1 MIHGF
6 CGNEKSLDFGSL
18 YDKVAGMRF
27 LQTFAI
33 FSCVAGLLA
42 CGSTPPP
49 DAATA
54 DKPAATKASE
64 KPAATD
70 ASSNLQVPAEI
81 AAIVAAADRSDD
93 DKALDA
99 GRYPDKTLAFFGIK
113 SGMNVADLAAGFGYT
128 TELLARTVGPNGKV
142 YGQNNKFVLEKFAE
156 KGWTD
161 RLAKPVNKNVIRV
174 NREFDEPLPPEV
186 RDLDAVIMV
195 LFYHDTVWQ
204 KTDREKMNRSIFAAL
219 KSGGVYGIIDHSGRD
234 GTGTTEAQTLHR
246 IEEKVVREEVEKA
259 GFKLAAAADFMKNAA
274 DTRDWNAS
282 PRAAA
287 EKRGTSD
294 RFVLKFV
301 KP

>member
-1 MIHGF
+1 
-6 CGNEKSLDFGSL
+6 
-18 YDKVAGMRF
+18 MRF
-27 LQTFAI
+27 FQTIAVVSF
-33 FSCVAGLLA
+33 VAGLAA

-49 DAATA
+49 DTTTPDKAAT
-54 DKPAATKASE
+54 TKEPE
-64 KPAATD
+64 KTAATD
-70 ASSNLQVPAEI
+70 ATSTVQVPAEI
-81 AAIVAAADRSDD
+81 AAIIAAADRSDD

-99 GRYPDKTLAFFGIK
+99 GRHPDKMLAFFGVK

-128 TELLARTVGPNGKV
+128 TELLARAVGPNGKV

-156 KGWTD
+156 KGWTE

-186 RDLDAVIMV
+186 HDLDAVIMV

-219 KSGGVYGIIDHSGRD
+219 KSGGVFGIIDHSGRD
-234 GTGTTEAQTLHR
+234 GSGTTETQTLHR
-246 IEEKVVREEVEKA
+246 IEEKVVREELEKA
-259 GFKLAAAADFMKNAA
+259 GFKLAAAADFMKNPA

>member
-1 MIHGF
+1 MHWTRSITLL
-6 CGNEKSLDFGSL
+6 SI
-18 YDKVAGMRF
+18 VAA
-27 LQTFAI
+27 L
-33 FSCVAGLLA
+33 AG
-42 CGSTPPP
+42 CGSAPPP
-49 DAATA
+49 DSTTPDKTETKDTTA
-54 DKPAATKASE
+54 PPKADGAGAKIGIS
-64 KPAATD
+64 
-70 ASSNLQVPAEI
+70 AEI
-81 AAIVAAADRSDD
+81 TAAITAADRSDD

-99 GRYPDKTLAFFGIK
+99 GRHPAEMLAFFGIAPN
-113 SGMNVADLAAGFGYT
+113 MNVADLAAGFGYT

-156 KGWTD
+156 KGWTE

-174 NREFDEPLPPEV
+174 NREMDEPLPPEAK
-186 RDLDAVIMV
+186 DLDAVIMI
-195 LFYHDTVWQ
+195 LFYHDTVWL
-204 KTDREKMNRSIFAAL
+204 KTDREKMNKSIFAAL
-219 KSGGVYGIIDHSGRD
+219 KSGGVFGIIDHSGRD
-234 GTGTTEAQTLHR
+234 GTGVTEAQTLHR

-259 GFKLAAAADFMKNAA
+259 GFKLAASGQFMKNAE

>member
-1 MIHGF
+1 MRLAKTCTLLF
-6 CGNEKSLDFGSL
+6 SFV
-18 YDKVAGMRF
+18 VA
-27 LQTFAI
+27 L
-33 FSCVAGLLA
+33 AG
-42 CGSTPPP
+42 CGSAPAPDTTTPDKTMTKEPEKISTTP
-49 DAATA
+49 ATPSVPLPEA
-54 DKPAATKASE
+54 IA
-64 KPAATD
+64 
-70 ASSNLQVPAEI
+70 QV
-81 AAIVAAADRSDD
+81 VSAADRSDD

-99 GRYPDKTLAFFGIK
+99 GRHPAEMLAFFGIA

-128 TELLARTVGPNGKV
+128 TELLARAVGPNGKV

-156 KGWTD
+156 KGWTE

-174 NREFDEPLPPEV
+174 NREFDEPLPPDV
-186 RDLDAVIMV
+186 HDLDAVIMV

-204 KTDREKMNRSIFAAL
+204 KTDRDKMNRSIFAAL

-246 IEEKVVREEVEKA
+246 IEEKVVQAEVEKA
-259 GFKLAAAADFMKNAA
+259 GFKLAERGDFLKNPADA
-274 DTRDWNAS
+274 RDWNAS

>member
-1 MIHGF
+1 M
-6 CGNEKSLDFGSL
+6 
-18 YDKVAGMRF
+18 MR
-27 LQTFAI
+27 LTKTFALV
-33 FSCVAGLLA
+33 SSVAALIA

-49 DAATA
+49 DSTTPEKTTTTETPTPTA
-54 DKPAATKASE
+54 ESGSGKVGVT
-64 KPAATD
+64 
-70 ASSNLQVPAEI
+70 AEI
-81 AAIVAAADRSDD
+81 TAAVEAADRSDD

-99 GRYPDKTLAFFGIK
+99 GRHPGEMLAFFGIAPN
-113 SGMNVADLAAGFGYT
+113 MNVADLAAGFGYT

-156 KGWTD
+156 KGWTE

-186 RDLDAVIMV
+186 HDLDAVIMV

-204 KTDREKMNRSIFAAL
+204 KTDRDKMNKSIFAAL
-219 KSGGVYGIIDHSGRD
+219 KSGGVFGIIDHSGRD
-234 GTGTTEAQTLHR
+234 GTGVTEAQTLHR

-259 GFKLAAAADFMKNAA
+259 GFKLAASGQFMKNSA

>member
-1 MIHGF
+1 MTYALLSF
-6 CGNEKSLDFGSL
+6 V
-18 YDKVAGMRF
+18 VA
-27 LQTFAI
+27 L
-33 FSCVAGLLA
+33 AG
-42 CGSTPPP
+42 CGSAPAPETTTPEKTVTKEPEKT
-49 DAATA
+49 AATPA
-54 DKPAATKASE
+54 TPSVLIPAAI
-64 KPAATD
+64 
-70 ASSNLQVPAEI
+70 AE
-81 AAIVAAADRSDD
+81 IVAAADRSDD

-99 GRYPDKTLAFFGIK
+99 GRHPAEILAFFGIAP
-113 SGMNVADLAAGFGYT
+113 GMKVADLAAGFGYT
-128 TELLARTVGPNGKV
+128 TELLARAVGPNGKI

-156 KGWTD
+156 KGWTE

-174 NREFDEPLPPEV
+174 NQEFDQPIPSDV
-186 RDLDAVIMV
+186 HDLDAVIMV

-204 KTDREKMNRSIFAAL
+204 KADRAKMNQSIFAAL

-234 GTGTTEAQTLHR
+234 GTGTTETDTLHR
-246 IEEKVVREEVEKA
+246 IEEKVVREEVTKA
-259 GFKLAAAADFMKNAA
+259 GFKLADSADFLKNPA

>member
-1 MIHGF
+1 MRSTSRLNIWG
-6 CGNEKSLDFGSL
+6 FGSPSAPCAPSPIFAL
-18 YDKVAGMRF
+18 FSLVIALAG
-27 LQTFAI
+27 
-33 FSCVAGLLA
+33 
-42 CGSTPPP
+42 CGSAPAPDNTTP
-49 DAATA
+49 DKATVKEPEKTSA
-54 DKPAATKASE
+54 TPAA
-64 KPAATD
+64 PG
-70 ASSNLQVPAEI
+70 VPIPEAI
-81 AAIVAAADRSDD
+81 AAIVAAPDRSDD

-99 GRYPDKTLAFFGIK
+99 GRHPAEMLAFFGIK
-113 SGMNVADLAAGFGYT
+113 PGMNVADVAAGFGYT
-128 TELLARTVGPNGKV
+128 TELLARAVGPNGKV

-156 KGWTD
+156 QGWTA

-186 RDLDAVIMV
+186 HDLDAVIMV

-204 KTDREKMNRSIFAAL
+204 KTDREKMNRSIFAGL

-234 GTGTTEAQTLHR
+234 GTGTTETQTLHR
-246 IEEKVVREEVEKA
+246 IEEKVVQEEVEKA
-259 GFKLAAAADFMKNAA
+259 GFKLAAKADFLKNPA

-282 PRAAA
+282 PRVAA